1 MNHNHAM
8 LSVLCIVLGS
18 AAGYGSGCRHEEA
31 AIKATCDDADA
42 HTMLG
47 GHEYVCMTVEKAT
60 TDLKEVFRQGVE
72 AGRALS
78 RKETAL

>member
-1 MNHNHAM
+1 MNHNHTM
-8 LSVLCIVLGS
+8 LGVLCIVLGS
-18 AAGYGSGCRHEEA
+18 AAGYMSGSQHEEA
-31 AIKATCDDADA
+31 TIKATCDDTDA

-47 GHEYVCMTVEKAT
+47 GHEYVCMTIERAT

-78 RKETAL
+78 RKEVRL